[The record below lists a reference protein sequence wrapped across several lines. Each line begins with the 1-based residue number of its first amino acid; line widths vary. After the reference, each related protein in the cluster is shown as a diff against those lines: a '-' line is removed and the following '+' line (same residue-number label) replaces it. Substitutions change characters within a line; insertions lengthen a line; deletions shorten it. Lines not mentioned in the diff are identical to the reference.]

1 MNHMTNI
8 LIHTEAGVTTLI
20 LILNRADKKNA
31 ITAAMYSAMASR
43 AMPPSSAQA
52 TTLAI
57 S

>member
-1 MNHMTNI
+1 MTDI
-8 LIHTEAGVTTLI
+8 LTHVEGRVTTLT
-20 LILNRADKKNA
+20 LNRADRKSA

-43 AMPPSSAQA
+43 ATPPSSAQA

>member
-43 AMPPSSAQA
+43 ATPPSSAQA

>member
-1 MNHMTNI
+1 MNHMTDI
-8 LIHTEAGVTTLI
+8 PTHFEAGVTTLT
-20 LILNRADKKNA
+20 LNRADKKNA

-43 AMPPSSAQA
+43 ATPPSSAQA